1 MKRWLIGVLVCATM
15 LFGGIAE
22 AGAKRH
28 AKVGAKAAAAKAVK
42 GKVAKAKLAKAKAMS
57 KADKSM
63 LAGAAKAKSGKAR
76 FASKDSPVKGKKRLA
91 KYAKHG
97 KSAKR
102 VAARYSR
109 ARTEADEVPRYDR
122 IAARAGAS
130 MRPVSYA
137 VPSVEPAS
145 QPARDLRVD
154 YDHALVDRELELRS
168 AAALVVDQ
176 RTGEAL
182 YAKNP
187 DVPSPIASITKLMT
201 ALVTLDA
208 DLPLDEFITI
218 GLRDVDHL
226 KGTSSRIPLGAT
238 FTRGELLHL
247 ALIASENRAAA
258 ALSRVYPGGR
268 EAFVEAMNRKA
279 SELGMANTHY
289 VDGTG
294 LSSDNRASAA
304 DLARLVD
311 AASRYPLIRQ
321 ITATGSYGVSV
332 PGQRVVRVRENGRL
346 RRVAMPVTR
355 NLAFVNTNALTRN
368 GGWEI
373 GVSKTGYINEA
384 GHCLVMQARIAERK
398 VIIVLLDSWGKMSRI
413 GDATRIRHWLEN
425 GANGRLASRRQAP
438 PA

>member
-1 MKRWLIGVLVCATM
+1 MMFLGPV
-15 LFGGIAE
+15 AE
-22 AGAKRH
+22 AGAKRQKTGGKAVV
-28 AKVGAKAAAAKAVK
+28 AKSVKGKAAKAR
-42 GKVAKAKLAKAKAMS
+42 LAKANAKG

-63 LAGAAKAKSGKAR
+63 LAGAAKGRAGKAKLV
-76 FASKDSPVKGKKRLA
+76 ADDDAPAGKGLG
-91 KYAKHG
+91 KYAKS
-97 KSAKR
+97 KKYAKR
-102 VAARYSR
+102 VSARYAR
-109 ARTEADEVPRYDR
+109 ARSEADEAPRYDR
-122 IAARAGAS
+122 ISARAGAS
-130 MRPVSYA
+130 MRPISYA
-137 VPSVEPAS
+137 APVAEAAAPAA
-145 QPARDLRVD
+145 QDLRVD
-154 YDHALVDRELELRS
+154 YNNALVDRDLELRS

-201 ALVTLDA
+201 AIVTLDA

-218 GLRDVDHL
+218 NLRDVDHL
-226 KGTSSRIPLGAT
+226 KGTGSRIPLGAT

-279 SELGMANTHY
+279 AELGMANTHY

-321 ITATGSYGVSV
+321 ITTTGTYGVSV

-346 RRVAMPVTR
+346 RRVAMPATR
-355 NLAFVNTNALTRN
+355 NLAFVNTNALTRQS
-368 GGWEI
+368 GWEI

-425 GANGRLASRRQAP
+425 GAAGRFASRRQAP